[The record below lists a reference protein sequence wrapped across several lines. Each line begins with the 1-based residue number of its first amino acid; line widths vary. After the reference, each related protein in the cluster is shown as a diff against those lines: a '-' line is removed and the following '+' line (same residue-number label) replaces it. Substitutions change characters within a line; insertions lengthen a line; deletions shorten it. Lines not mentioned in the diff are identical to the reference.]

1 MTTKECLQCKQPFE
15 LTRSDK
21 RFCNST
27 CRSNYYNSKKKQE
40 TQAMQQLTGL
50 ITSKGNKI
58 AKAPPD
64 ESEIN
69 ELNTEK
75 KRYTNQLNLLKT
87 AKQNNRLEHSKLANQ
102 LLMPNTYIGPILGS
116 IAGAAIT
123 DKPIGVI
130 TGFIAGEIFTAL
142 SMQNINPNREEY
154 IRQRLIQ
161 LDIENRRLDGKIHD
175 AYVKLNSVQLKQ
187 SRRKHTAA
195 LLPGNDKK
203 PAAINPIKNTGSN
216 IHKSKNVVNSGDLVK
231 MDYDQFDF
239 KGKWLVFIGNPAIN
253 FFTAIHGKAGEGK
266 STFAI
271 QFANYLA
278 TNFGKVLYVSGE
290 EGFSKTFKD
299 KFERLGA
306 TAQNL
311 YVGDLKALKDIET
324 ELKKNAYHFIF
335 IDSLDTLKIGPDE
348 MKKLRQMFPEKAF
361 ITISQST
368 KDGKMRGSYEIIHDS
383 DIVIQVADGKAT
395 TTKNRFLE
403 RDRVFEVF

>member
-1 MTTKECLQCKQPFE
+1 
-15 LTRSDK
+15 
-21 RFCNST
+21 
-27 CRSNYYNSKKKQE
+27 
-40 TQAMQQLTGL
+40 MQQLTGL
-50 ITSKGNKI
+50 VTSNENMIKI
-58 AKAPPD
+58 ATPN
-64 ESEIN
+64 ENEIN

-130 TGFIAGEIFTAL
+130 TGFIAGEILTAL
-142 SMQNINPNREEY
+142 SMQNIDPNREEY
-154 IRQRLIQ
+154 IRQRLVH

-175 AYVKLNSVQLKQ
+175 AYVKLNLVQLKQ

-203 PAAINPIKNTGSN
+203 PAAINPIKNTSSN
-216 IHKSKNVVNSGDLVK
+216 IHKSKNVVSSRELLK
-231 MDYDQFDF
+231 MDYKKFNFQGRWQDF
-239 KGKWLVFIGNPAIN
+239 LGQPAIR
-253 FFTAIHGKAGEGK
+253 FFAVIHGKAGEGK

-278 TNFGKVLYVSGE
+278 TNFGKAIYISGE

-311 YVGDLKALKDIET
+311 YVGDLRAFKDIVT

-348 MKKLRQMFPEKAF
+348 MKQLRQMLPNNAF

-368 KDGKMRGSYEIIHDS
+368 KDGNMRGSNEIKHDS
-383 DIVIQVADGKAT
+383 DIVIQVADGMAT

-403 RDRVFEVF
+403 RDRVFEVFKRGFH